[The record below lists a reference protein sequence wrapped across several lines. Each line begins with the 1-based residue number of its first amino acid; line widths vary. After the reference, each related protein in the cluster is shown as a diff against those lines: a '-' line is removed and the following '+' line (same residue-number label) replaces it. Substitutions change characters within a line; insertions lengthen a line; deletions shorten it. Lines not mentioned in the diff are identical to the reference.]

1 MTETP
6 PIPLVILSGFLGAGK
21 TTLLRNLLERFR
33 QDAVTPHVVINDYR
47 NALVD
52 ASQLQGLARNVVPIS
67 GTCVCCDS
75 REDLLDTLATL
86 TCGPDSVL
94 LLEANGTADLVEL
107 VEMLSAE
114 RRIRRYSLP
123 VQVGVVD
130 AKRWQKRYWNNA
142 LEAAQMKTAG
152 HIVITR
158 REEVSE
164 KRWLEV
170 QEDLRALN
178 PRARLVTEL
187 DVHALVVALVRQAVD
202 LPRRRFTPSPH
213 LPGRTLPVPDPVHH
227 HQHHHHLHHFAS
239 MELKLPDLVSRSG
252 LETFLRELPAEVVR
266 AKGVA
271 CFPGS
276 PPQAVLFQ
284 KVEGR
289 DGVALRDIGS
299 PNGYDR
305 VAILI
310 GVQCP
315 QDVIHQL
322 AARYLAPVT

>member
-52 ASQLQGLARNVVPIS
+52 ASQLKGLARNVVPIS